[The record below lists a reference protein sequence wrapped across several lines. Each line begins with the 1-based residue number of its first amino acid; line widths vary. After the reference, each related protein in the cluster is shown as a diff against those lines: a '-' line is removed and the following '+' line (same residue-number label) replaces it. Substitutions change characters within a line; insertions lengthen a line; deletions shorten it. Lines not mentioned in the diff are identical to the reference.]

1 MSQSVI
7 AVLKRLRAIFFQSEM
22 IFFPLLFLKVLEVLW
37 GKGQKQNPTDRW
49 KDGMYCSPGIN
60 TANVLTYS
68 FDFSV
73 KMCIF

>member
-1 MSQSVI
+1 
-7 AVLKRLRAIFFQSEM
+7 M

-37 GKGQKQNPTDRW
+37 GKGQKQDPTDRW